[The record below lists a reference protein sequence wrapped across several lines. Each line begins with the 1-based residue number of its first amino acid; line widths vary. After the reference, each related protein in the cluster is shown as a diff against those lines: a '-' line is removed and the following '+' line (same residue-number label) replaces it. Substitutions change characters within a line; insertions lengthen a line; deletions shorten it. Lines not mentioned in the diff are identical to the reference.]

1 MTHPLFQGLF
11 DHLVEVQKT
20 QDQINEKI
28 DPIIEQIIDLIEVMA
43 LGFVRKSDPVP
54 TSWCVVVNKD
64 LVGLREQVEAGFER
78 YGAIR
83 VNDLDLTVHVDESSS
98 VLHSKVVIFPKFWP

>member
-1 MTHPLFQGLF
+1 MTHPLFRELF
-11 DHLVEVQKT
+11 DHLEEVQKT

-28 DPIIEQIIDLIEVMA
+28 DPMVEQVVAQIEVMA
-43 LGFVRKSDPVP
+43 LGFVRRNDPIP
-54 TSWCVVVNKD
+54 TSWCIVVNND
-64 LVGLREQVEAGFER
+64 LVGLREQFEASFER

-98 VLHSKVVIFPKFWP
+98 VLRSKVVIFPKFWP

>member
-20 QDQINEKI
+20 QDQINKRI
-28 DPIIEQIIDLIEVMA
+28 DPMVEQVVAQIEAMA
-43 LGFVRKSDPVP
+43 SGFVRRNDPVP
-54 TSWCVVVNKD
+54 TSWCVVVSND
-64 LVGLREQVEAGFER
+64 LVGLREQVEIGFER
-78 YGAIR
+78 HGVIR
-83 VNDLDLTVHVDESSS
+83 VNDMDLTVHVDESSS